1 MIKKIIKEIKEYK
14 LIYFLLLLILI
25 ISAFFRWYRLGDLLG
40 FYYDQ
45 GRDALKAL
53 EIVNFKDFPAIGPTT
68 GIAGLFLG
76 PFWFYLL
83 APFYF
88 IGQGSPAVAAS
99 FIAFFDLGTIFVLYL
114 LGKEFY
120 NRYLGLF
127 SAFLWGFSY
136 YLVRS
141 TRWFSNPSPLPFLVM
156 LLIYGLAKV
165 IFKKQEKYLI
175 LVAVCLALS
184 LQLEAASAVF
194 FFPSLLAIWLV
205 FKPKLKNKKNLFY
218 SIVAFLVF
226 LIPQGLFEIKNNF
239 LMTKNFLNFNKGE
252 INTDTQTW
260 GVPNW
265 AFLKERS
272 VEYFKILFSKL
283 EVNPLPDK
291 GAKFLTGS
299 QILSVFWLIFV
310 FYQIW
315 AFFKS
320 KSEQNGLTFLLI
332 IFLFL
337 PLLFLFFFTGNY
349 GQLYDYY
356 LTGFFPAFIILF
368 AIFAF
373 KFLNKKIYIPI
384 FAMIVIWFLNGN
396 LLYLKGY
403 LTADVN
409 GQDHISLGNQ
419 LEVIDWIY
427 QDADGENFNVD
438 IYVPPVIPYSYQY
451 LFQWYGQ
458 KNYGYQPISD
468 QVPLLYVIWE
478 VDKPHIILLD
488 AWLAREDDV
497 ADTIKTEKFG
507 GINVERRLR
516 INDNQREN
524 NEK

>member
-1 MIKKIIKEIKEYK
+1 MIKEIKNEIKEHK
-14 LIYFLLLLILI
+14 LVYLLLLLVLI
-25 ISAFFRWYRLGDLLG
+25 ASTFFRLYRLSDLLG

-45 GRDALKAL
+45 GRDALKVQEMISL
-53 EIVNFKDFPAIGPTT
+53 KDFPAIGPTT

-88 IGQGSPAVAAS
+88 ITKGNPSLTAS
-99 FIAFFDLGTIFVLYL
+99 FIAFFDLGTVLILYL

-120 NRYLGLF
+120 NRYLGLLA
-127 SAFLWGFSY
+127 AFLWGFSY

-141 TRWFSNPSPLPFLVM
+141 ARWFSNPSPLPFLVM

-165 IFKKQEKYLI
+165 IFKKQDRYLI

-184 LQLEAASAVF
+184 LQLEVASAIF

-205 FKPKLKNKKNLFY
+205 FKPKLKNKINLVY
-218 SIVAFLVF
+218 SVIVFLVF

-239 LMTKNFLNFNKGE
+239 LMTKNFFSFNKGE

-265 AFLKERS
+265 TFLKERFVS
-272 VEYFKILFSKL
+272 YFKILFSKL

-291 GAKFLTGS
+291 GAKFFTGS
-299 QILSVFWLIFV
+299 QILSVFWLFFV
-310 FYQIW
+310 FYQIYV
-315 AFFKS
+315 FLK
-320 KSEQNGLTFLLI
+320 KRNEKNGLTFLLI

-356 LTGFFPAFIILF
+356 LTGFFPAFILLF

-373 KFLNKKIYIPI
+373 RFTSKKIYIPI
-384 FAMIVIWFLNGN
+384 FIMIIVWFLNGN
-396 LLYLKGY
+396 LLYFKGY
-403 LTADVN
+403 LTANVN
-409 GQDHISLGNQ
+409 GADNITLGNQ
-419 LEVIDWIY
+419 LKAIDWIY
-427 QDADGENFNVD
+427 QDANGQDFNVD
-438 IYVPPVIPYSYQY
+438 VYVPPVIPYSYQY
-451 LFQWYGQ
+451 LFQWHGQ
-458 KNYGYQPISD
+458 KTYGYQPNAD
-468 QVPLLYVIWE
+468 QLSLLYVLWE
-478 VDKPHIILLD
+478 IDKPNIILLD

-497 ADTIKTEKFG
+497 ADTIKVEKFG
-507 GINVERRLR
+507 GITVERRIR
-516 INDNQREN
+516 TNND
-524 NEK
+524 EK